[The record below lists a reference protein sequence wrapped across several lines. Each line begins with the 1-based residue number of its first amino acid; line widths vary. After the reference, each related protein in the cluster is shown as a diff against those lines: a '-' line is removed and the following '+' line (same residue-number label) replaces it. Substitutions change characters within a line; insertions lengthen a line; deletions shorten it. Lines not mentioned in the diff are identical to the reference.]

1 MQWTG
6 QKKLV
11 LNTGVP
17 HCYVERKSLAVWH
30 IYVAHERRVT
40 VRREVR
46 QQLDPLP
53 HPRGLRM
60 WKRVRHSS
68 VDGVD
73 RSCIPWVRW
82 SKRHVT

>member
-1 MQWTG
+1 VQWTG

-46 QQLDPLP
+46 P
-53 HPRGLRM
+53 G
-60 WKRVRHSS
+60 
-68 VDGVD
+68 
-73 RSCIPWVRW
+73 IPVQACL
-82 SKRHVT
+82 